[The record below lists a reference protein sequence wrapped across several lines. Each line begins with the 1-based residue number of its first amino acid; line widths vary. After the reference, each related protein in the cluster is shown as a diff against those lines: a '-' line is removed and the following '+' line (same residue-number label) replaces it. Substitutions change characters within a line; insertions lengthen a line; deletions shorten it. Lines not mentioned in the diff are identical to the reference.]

1 MTTKRVSASL
11 FAALLLAGCTA
22 KAPTTEKT
30 EATKAEVPSALSGT
44 SNLDACQ
51 SFASAQFAASRSAE
65 FGSIELDAETAK
77 DEAAPSSIGSQA
89 VGASISGDAIWQGK
103 TGAPRDVAFT
113 CLLDPTQKPVYFGI
127 QELGPRDVVKVCW
140 DGFEAAQWGPLTDCL
155 EAALKN
161 EEATL
166 AAELTKATAQAAQ
179 SLDKLSAEK
188 TLAASNAQWAAYRD
202 GECDRRMAAVAG
214 RNHPDLGELTCR
226 IELTQK
232 RIADF
237 QFDAE

>member
-1 MTTKRVSASL
+1 MAMKRVSASL
-11 FAALLLAGCTA
+11 FAALLLAGCAA

-30 EATKAEVPSALSGT
+30 AT
-44 SNLDACQ
+44 SN
-51 SFASAQFAASRSAE
+51 SAAE
-65 FGSIELDAETAK
+65 
-77 DEAAPSSIGSQA
+77 
-89 VGASISGDAIWQGK
+89 
-103 TGAPRDVAFT
+103 
-113 CLLDPTQKPVYFGI
+113 
-127 QELGPRDVVKVCW
+127 GPRDPVKVCW

-155 EAALKN
+155 EAALKT

-166 AAELTKATAQAAQ
+166 AAEMTKATTQAAQ

-188 TLAASNAQWAAYRD
+188 TLAASNAQWAAYREA
-202 GECDRRMAAVAG
+202 ECDRRMAAVAG